1 MAMQFTEIRDTIRK
15 LSEENVSLNTFFST
29 WQLIETGKAIQLAS
43 NNVVVIIPIEEVA
56 SIRVDGFG
64 YLIISTR
71 GFCGFHI
78 LYSFN
83 ADGDMVR
90 QTIDIPFAVH
100 DFLKELN
107 KVLDESGRE
116 LVARINQ
123 GDDFMIGGVIIP
135 RHGLKRILID
145 EGVLVLV
152 YDEYSLQF
160 RTKKVIRND

>member
-1 MAMQFTEIRDTIRK
+1 MAMQFTEIRDAITK
-15 LSEENVSLNTFFST
+15 LSEENVSLTTFFSA
-29 WQLIETGKAIQLAS
+29 WRLIEAGKAIQLAS
-43 NNVVVIIPIEEVA
+43 NNVIVTILIEEVVD
-56 SIRVDGFG
+56 IRVDNFG
-64 YLIISTR
+64 YLLISTR
-71 GFCGFHI
+71 GFCGYHI

-83 ADGDMVR
+83 VEGDMVR
-90 QTIDIPFAVH
+90 QTIDIPFSVH

-116 LVARINQ
+116 LVAQINQ

-152 YDEYSLQF
+152 YDEYTLQF
-160 RTKKVIRND
+160 RTKKVIKND